1 MACAAL
7 RTQSAFTES
16 YDDSASLLS
25 YRAGWANTGRVPLDI
40 ADPSAR
46 VSRSFGGKHPGWLTD
61 HRARWLGWGLAVAI
75 VAATTRVGLRA
86 VSDPSP
92 WLHLRVAQYLLD
104 GGRFG
109 LPDPWAPYP
118 VRPFVPTQWL
128 PSIVTQ
134 QLYVVAGLPAI
145 AWLRCVAM
153 LLLLTATLWCTRRVS
168 SPVPGLL
175 AAFAAVLAAGEGMT
189 ERPQAISLVLLA
201 ITVGAWWRTAE
212 DLKPRWWLIPL
223 TWIWAASHGLWVV
236 GLGLGVVM
244 VASLAIDH
252 RLDRRQAARL
262 LAIPALG
269 LAAAA
274 LTPVGPRLLLTPF
287 TIGANGRDFVGE
299 WQPTS
304 IRDPYAILTLAMLA
318 IVLLGWIR
326 SRAVPPWWQVALAAL
341 SLVSTLAISRTIAV
355 GAVLAAPL
363 LALALQQ
370 HLGTSVA
377 PVTRRVVMGWGV
389 LVLAAAVTAIPI
401 SGAVAGTPVG
411 VPEGLRPQLSAIPAG
426 TVILCE
432 DDKSGWLLWAE
443 PHLAP
448 AIDIRTEIY
457 SHAHLAA
464 YVRTM
469 AVQPGWQDFIRS
481 TGSTYAL
488 VANES
493 PIATALRER
502 VGWHVLGTDA
512 GYVLL
517 AAP

>member
-1 MACAAL
+1 M
-7 RTQSAFTES
+7 S
-16 YDDSASLLS
+16 
-25 YRAGWANTGRVPLDI
+25 NTDLVPLDTAI
-40 ADPSAR
+40 PRDLVAR
-46 VSRSFGGKHPGWLTD
+46 LSSGKRPGWLTD
-61 HRARWLGWGLAVAI
+61 HGARWLRLCLALAI

-92 WLHLRVAQYLLD
+92 WLHLRVGQFLLD

-118 VRPFVPTQWL
+118 VRSFVPTEWL
-128 PSIVTQ
+128 PSVIAAQV
-134 QLYVVAGLPAI
+134 YAVAGLPAI
-145 AWLRCVAM
+145 SWLRCVSM
-153 LLLLTATLWCTRRVS
+153 LLLLTAALWSARRVAGT
-168 SPVPGLL
+168 VPSLL
-175 AAFAAVLAAGEGMT
+175 AAFAAVVAAGEGMT
-189 ERPQAISLVLLA
+189 ERPQAISFVMLA
-201 ITVGAWWRTAE
+201 ITVGAWWRTAG

-223 TWIWAASHGLWVV
+223 TWLWAMSHGLWIV
-236 GLGLGVVM
+236 GLGLGIVM
-244 VASLAIDH
+244 VATLAIDH
-252 RLDRRQAARL
+252 RLDRKQAGRL

-269 LAAAA
+269 LVAAA
-274 LTPVGPRLLLTPF
+274 LTPVGPRLLLTPL
-287 TIGANGRDFVGE
+287 TVGANGRDFVGE

-326 SRAVPPWWQVALAAL
+326 SRAVPPWWQIAIAGL
-341 SLVSTLAISRTIAV
+341 SLVSTLAMSRTIAV

-363 LALALQQ
+363 FAQALQQ
-370 HLGTSVA
+370 YLRTSVR
-377 PVTRRVVMGWGV
+377 PPTRRDVMGWLA
-389 LVLAAAVTAIPI
+389 LVVAAAMIAIPI
-401 SGAVAGTPVG
+401 SGAIARIPVG
-411 VPEGLRPQLSAIPAG
+411 VPNGLRPQLSAIPAG

-469 AVQPGWQDFIRS
+469 AVRPGWQGFIKS
-481 TGSTYAL
+481 TRSTYAL
-488 VANES
+488 VAMKS
-493 PIATALRER
+493 PIATALSER
-502 VGWHVLGTDA
+502 LGWRPLGTDS